1 MRTPPAPSSDPKSRP
16 GSRALVLIVAALLCV
31 ATPGRAEPPAPAS
44 RSAIEVVL
52 VGAIGEDPAFTRRV
66 TSWFDPERYR
76 VAVRRIPRLDPSSI
90 LSPRRDGAVYVWVLL
105 WDPHHARLYFACA
118 SGSGSEQPIYLWRDL
133 ALPAGLDEVGA
144 ENIAQV
150 LHLSTVALL
159 EGQAGNQRE
168 EVERALREEPTSAA
182 RAEPSAEPSAEP
194 GVEPSAEPGVEPAAE
209 PSTEPPTSPRRAP
222 AERSARRGAGAPE
235 RAPRLGAELGL
246 GYGASLRGDEGL
258 WHGPRVSSALRGPSG
273 WGLRAAAESALPTS
287 RELGPLALEFYG
299 ALVTFTG
306 SYRRALGRSVALEWS
321 AGPGVEVVHYRPAR
335 SLEPTV
341 TAGSG
346 DTEARPGVVAGMS
359 GVFRPSSPRIAVN
372 AQGLVPL
379 ERTHYDVVT
388 GEERRV
394 IGRAAPVIPSLG
406 VEARF

>member
-1 MRTPPAPSSDPKSRP
+1 M
-16 GSRALVLIVAALLCV
+16 LIVAALLCV
-31 ATPGRAEPPAPAS
+31 AAPGRAEPPDPAS
-44 RSAIEVVL
+44 RSAVEVVL

-118 SGSGSEQPIYLWRDL
+118 SGSGSEQPTYLWRDL

-159 EGQAGNQRE
+159 EGQAGNERE
-168 EVERALREEPTSAA
+168 EVERALREEPTAA
-182 RAEPSAEPSAEP
+182 ERAEPRVDPSDEPSIE
-194 GVEPSAEPGVEPAAE
+194 
-209 PSTEPPTSPRRAP
+209 PTSPRRAP
-222 AERSARRGAGAPE
+222 AERGARRGAGAPE
-235 RAPRLGAELGL
+235 RQPRLGVDLGL
-246 GYGASLRGDEGL
+246 GYGASLRSDEGI
-258 WHGPRVSSALRGPSG
+258 WHGPRVSSTLRGPSG
-273 WGLRAAAESALPTS
+273 WGLRAAAESALPTT

-321 AGPGVEVVHYRPAR
+321 AGPGVEVVQYRPAR

-346 DTEARPGVVAGMS
+346 DTEVRPGVVAGMS
-359 GVFRPSSPRIAVN
+359 GVFRPSSPRIAVS
-372 AQGLVPL
+372 AQGLFPL

-394 IGRAAPVIPSLG
+394 IGRAAPVVPSLG

>member
-1 MRTPPAPSSDPKSRP
+1 M
-16 GSRALVLIVAALLCV
+16 
-31 ATPGRAEPPAPAS
+31 
-44 RSAIEVVL
+44 VL
-52 VGAIGEDPAFTRRV
+52 VGSIGEDPAFTRRV

-118 SGSGSEQPIYLWRDL
+118 SGSRSEPPTYLWRDL

-168 EVERALREEPTSAA
+168 EVERALREEPTAAA
-182 RAEPSAEPSAEP
+182 RAEPSAEPST
-194 GVEPSAEPGVEPAAE
+194 GPSAEPSAK
-209 PSTEPPTSPRRAP
+209 PSAEPPTSPRRAP
-222 AERSARRGAGAPE
+222 AERSAQRGAGAPE
-235 RAPRLGAELGL
+235 RAPRLGVELGL

-258 WHGPRVSSALRGPSG
+258 WHGPRVSSALQGPSG
-273 WGLRAAAESALPTS
+273 WGLRAAVESALPT
-287 RELGPLALEFYG
+287 RRDLGPLALEFSG

-321 AGPGVEVVHYRPAR
+321 AGPGVEVVHYRPTR

-394 IGRAAPVIPSLG
+394 IGRAAPVVPSLG